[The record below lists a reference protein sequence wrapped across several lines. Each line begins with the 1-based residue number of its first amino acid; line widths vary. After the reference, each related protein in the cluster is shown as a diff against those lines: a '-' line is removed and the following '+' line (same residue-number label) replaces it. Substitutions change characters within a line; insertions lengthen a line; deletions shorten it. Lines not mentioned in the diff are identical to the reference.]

1 MAVNQRNVKNTRKV
15 NNVQSTYVYGNTVR
29 KLQVADPYR
38 VPSRSPQKVAR
49 KQAKAHA
56 TMSVFHMMVML
67 AALAVCAVILVNY
80 IQLQSDL
87 TNTIRNV
94 ATLEKQVNSLN
105 LENEDTY
112 HRIMNSVN
120 LEEIKRIAIG
130 ELGMTYASDGQIIT
144 YAPVENDYMR
154 EVIK

>member
-29 KLQVADPYR
+29 KLQVAEPYEA
-38 VPSRSPQKVAR
+38 PSRKPQRGAR
-49 KQAKAHA
+49 KQARTHA
-56 TMSVFHMMVML
+56 TMSVFHMLVML
-67 AALAVCAVILVNY
+67 TALAICAVILVNY
-80 IQLQSDL
+80 IQLQADL
-87 TNTIRNV
+87 TNTIKTV
-94 ATLEKQVNSLN
+94 ATLENQVNSLR

-112 HRIMNSVN
+112 HRIMNSVD

-144 YAPVENDYMR
+144 YVPAENDYMR
-154 EVIK
+154 GVAE

>member
-1 MAVNQRNVKNTRKV
+1 MAVNQRNVKNARKV
-15 NNVQSTYVYGNTVR
+15 NNVQNTYVYGNTVR
-29 KLQVADPYR
+29 KLQVAEPYR
-38 VPSRSPQKVAR
+38 VPSRNLQKVVR
-49 KQAKAHA
+49 KQAKTHA
-56 TMSVFHMMVML
+56 TMSVFHMLVML

-80 IQLQSDL
+80 IQLQADL

-94 ATLEKQVNSLN
+94 AVLENQVNDLR

-112 HRIMNSVN
+112 HRIMNGVD

-144 YAPVENDYMR
+144 YAPAENDYMR
-154 EVIK
+154 EVID

>member
-29 KLQVADPYR
+29 QLQVAEPYQI
-38 VPSRSPQKVAR
+38 PSRSPQKRTR
-49 KQAKAHA
+49 KQARTHA
-56 TMSVFHMMVML
+56 TMSVSHLLVML
-67 AALAVCAVILVNY
+67 SALAVCAVILVNY
-80 IQLQSDL
+80 IQLQADL

-94 ATLEKQVNSLN
+94 ATLEKQVNSMR

-112 HRIMNSVN
+112 HRIMNSVD

-144 YAPVENDYMR
+144 YAPAENDYMR
-154 EVIK
+154 EVVK